1 MDQTT
6 SVPGIYQYNEFN
18 PTLHSPSSEY
28 DIPFAQTKESLV
40 DAEIYRKFLENAISR
55 FRHSRTYKNYK
66 SHLMS
71 MGLDA
76 CQIHGNIHSNE
87 DDEMATIEMHH
98 NILTIFDVAL
108 ILAEHTLNIEGKI
121 TTFDLVDMLKREHTQ
136 HRVATVMLTKTV
148 HQLVHADRD
157 FIIPPSMCFGDWITF
172 LQLYR
177 DGITRDI
184 AYKLMYYLQNCIKNN
199 NQLNSHTCDAVGLRD
214 WIYQWSE
221 YNANDVII
229 NSAVTD

>member
-1 MDQTT
+1 MDTNVN
-6 SVPGIYQYNEFN
+6 VPDIYQYDYYN
-18 PTLHSPSSEY
+18 PTLHSPSSEF
-28 DIPFAQTKESLV
+28 DIPFAQTKESFV
-40 DAEIYRKFLENAISR
+40 DVEVYRKFLENAISR

-71 MGLDA
+71 LGLDT

-108 ILAEHTLNIEGKI
+108 ILSEHILNTEGRI
-121 TTFDLVDMLKREHTQ
+121 NTFILVDALKREHTN

-157 FIIPPSMCFGDWITF
+157 FIIPPSMCFGDWISF

-199 NQLNSHTCDAVGLRD
+199 NKLNSHTCDAVGLRD
-214 WIYQWSE
+214 WIYEWSE
-221 YNANDVII
+221 YNANDVVVL
-229 NSAVTD
+229 SEVTD

>member
-1 MDQTT
+1 MDTNVN
-6 SVPGIYQYNEFN
+6 VPDIYQYDDYN
-18 PTLHSPSSEY
+18 PTLHSPSSEF
-28 DIPFAQTKESLV
+28 DISFAQTKESFIDV
-40 DAEIYRKFLENAISR
+40 EVYRKFLENAISR

-66 SHLMS
+66 SRLMS
-71 MGLDA
+71 LGLDT

-108 ILAEHTLNIEGKI
+108 ILSEHILNTEGRI
-121 TTFDLVDMLKREHTQ
+121 TTFILVDALKREHTD
-136 HRVATVMLTKTV
+136 HRVATVMLSKTV

-157 FIIPPSMCFGDWITF
+157 FIIPPSMCFGDWISF

-184 AYKLMYYLQNCIKNN
+184 AYKLIYYLQNCIKNN
-199 NQLNSHTCDAVGLRD
+199 NKLNSHTCDAVGLRD
-214 WIYQWSE
+214 WIYEWSE
-221 YNANDVII
+221 YNANNVVVL
-229 NSAVTD
+229 SKVTD